1 MTYALWIMQ
10 HGVPAK
16 LCTSDDRD
24 RLRTRMALHRVAVLA
39 LDTGSVLS
47 VTAAVGVRE
56 RALFVEAVERDARER
71 GVLARVEVPVPTD
84 APGPWRRE
92 GVAPTRATE
101 TADDVSDDSDD
112 ADETAVDLPP
122 RDLPG
127 PSTCPVCD
135 APTAPVHE
143 RTPEAFRDLCAR
155 CRHRAG
161 NRVWYGAAPEDAV
174 RAMIATRDQPTVP
187 CAAAGCR
194 RHVAPYLH
202 KLQVALRPFCAV
214 HRTRAR
220 VAAVYRGHA
229 LDTVIETLRR
239 VGTATPRRAA

>member
-1 MTYALWIMQ
+1 M
-10 HGVPAK
+10 
-16 LCTSDDRD
+16 
-24 RLRTRMALHRVAVLA
+24 
-39 LDTGSVLS
+39 
-47 VTAAVGVRE
+47 
-56 RALFVEAVERDARER
+56 
-71 GVLARVEVPVPTD
+71 
-84 APGPWRRE
+84 
-92 GVAPTRATE
+92 APTRATE

-112 ADETAVDLPP
+112 ADETAVDLPS

-161 NRVWYGAAPEDAV
+161 NRVWYGAAPEEAV
-174 RAMIATRDQPTVP
+174 RAMVATRDQPTVP